1 MEKKQTENHDLWE
14 TADIGRRVQL
24 LCKVLPN
31 KLMDETRL
39 KKLLE
44 IADEQD
50 QVKLKVLYNAVIKG
64 VNEYN
69 KNASQIKLK
78 NWKSAEKELDAYI
91 DKLWARYIDN
101 ETIFPNLLAVIK
113 HLKDNNWKISK
124 SRAYQHHD
132 EGKIKPQ
139 TNGTYRQGD
148 VEKYTATY
156 LKKADGKTVS
166 GKLKEYQDR
175 RSMAE
180 TRKMEAQAEHAEMK
194 IKAAKGLYVPR
205 EAFEQ
210 ELAKRATVFK
220 SDVENFIRA
229 GAEKIIALVGGDP
242 AKAPALIE
250 YQMDAA
256 ADWLN
261 RYDSDKEFKVPV
273 PAVMAAAMKDEDFD
287 DEEKS

>member
-1 MEKKQTENHDLWE
+1 MEKKDKNKQPSWGK
-14 TADIGRRVQL
+14 ADIGRRARML
-24 LCKVLPN
+24 RTVLP
-31 KLMDETRL
+31 KKKMDETKL
-39 KKLLE
+39 KNLLE
-44 IADEQD
+44 VADEQD

-101 ETIFPNLLAVIK
+101 EKTFPNLLAVIK

-139 TNGTYRQGD
+139 SNGTYRQSD
-148 VEKYTATY
+148 VEKYAALH
-156 LKKADGKTVS
+156 LKTADGKTVS
-166 GKLKEYQDR
+166 RKLKDYQDEKARAELDTVKEKLDHMR
-175 RSMAE
+175 R
-180 TRKMEAQAEHAEMK
+180 KNQL
-194 IKAAKGLYVPR
+194 AAGMYVPR

-210 ELAKRATVFK
+210 ELAKRAAVIK

-229 GAEKIIALVGGDP
+229 GAEKIIALVGGDS

-256 ADWLN
+256 ADWMD
-261 RYDSDKEFKVPV
+261 RYASDKEFKVPL
-273 PAVMAAAMKDEDFD
+273 PVMTPDKNEDEDFE
-287 DEEKS
+287 DEV